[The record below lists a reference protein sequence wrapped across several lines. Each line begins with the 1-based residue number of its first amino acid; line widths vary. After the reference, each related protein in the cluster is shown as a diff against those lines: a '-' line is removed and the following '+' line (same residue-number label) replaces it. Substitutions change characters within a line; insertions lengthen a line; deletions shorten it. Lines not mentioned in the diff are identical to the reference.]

1 MAYKY
6 KDRYLKVGKAWQDD
20 DGFKHPYNWSS
31 SWSAD
36 DLKKWGVVVEA
47 DVDTSY
53 DDRFY
58 WAKSIE
64 RKLEDENVVDQDD
77 KAVIDPITGKQ
88 MVQLGLKSIWVAK
101 TKETA
106 NSLMSSSDW
115 YVTRKAEADTAI
127 PSDISKYRTDVR
139 TASKTIED
147 KINAC
152 SDLDAFKALFVVP
165 VDSNGNPTGN
175 SPIYDWPDEVN

>member
-36 DLKKWGVVVEA
+36 DLKKWGVTVEK
-47 DVDTSY
+47 DVDTSF

-64 RKLEDENVVDQDD
+64 RKLEDVNVVDEDG
-77 KAVIDPITGKQ
+77 KAVIDPTTGKQ
-88 MVQLGLKSIWVAK
+88 MIQRGLKYQW
-101 TKETA
+101 
-106 NSLMSSSDW
+106 
-115 YVTRKAEADTAI
+115 
-127 PSDISKYRTDVR
+127 
-139 TASKTIED
+139 IE
-147 KINAC
+147 
-152 SDLDAFKALFVVP
+152 
-165 VDSNGNPTGN
+165 
-175 SPIYDWPDEVN
+175 

>member
-6 KDRYLKVGKAWQDD
+6 KERYLKVGKAWQDD

-31 SWSAD
+31 SWSSD
-36 DLKKWGVVVEA
+36 DLKKWGVSIEA

-53 DDRFY
+53 DNRFY
-58 WAKSIE
+58 WAKGIE
-64 RKLEDENVVDQDD
+64 RKLADENVVDEDG
-77 KAVIDPITGKQ
+77 KAVNDPITGKQ
-88 MVQLGLKSIWVAK
+88 IVQLGLKSNWIAQTK
-101 TKETA
+101 TTA
-106 NSLMSSSDW
+106 NGLLSSSDW

-152 SDLDAFKALFVVP
+152 SKLADFKKLFDVP
-165 VDSNGNPTGN
+165 TN
-175 SPIYDWPDEVN
+175 SDGEPSGKAPIYNYPDEV